1 VANPEKHKQDL
12 IEEWLEGDAGDT
24 PPQSGI
30 HPAPVSRAAKSVP
43 RRSRRPAAPES
54 PARPDPA
61 LVREPAPAAKAVAK
75 QSPASSPDHLRR
87 VERIPKLRAP
97 YLPKGAKRSR
107 GFRP

>member
-1 VANPEKHKQDL
+1 MANPEKHKQHL
-12 IEEWLEGDAGDT
+12 IEEWLEGDAGET

-30 HPAPVSRAAKSVP
+30 HSAPVSSKSLP
-43 RRSRRPAAPES
+43 RRSRRPVAPES

-61 LVREPAPAAKAVAK
+61 LVREPAPAPKAVAK

-97 YLPKGAKRSR
+97 YLPKGAKRAR